1 LPEFYHV
8 TNTIGVSP
16 PTSSIHG
23 VLPVIQLP
31 YHDDEQ
37 IDFETLGREIDWLF
51 DAGSDGL
58 VMAMVSEV
66 LRLSDQERLD
76 VAAYICQHSAGRGSI
91 TISVGAESSRQA
103 EAFTANAES
112 VGASAV
118 MAVPP
123 VSIAVDETQLR
134 TYYERILAATRL
146 PVIVQDAS
154 GYVGRPMSIEF
165 QASLWRDHPRQVMFK
180 PEATPIGPRLTA
192 LHEATGGQ
200 AAVFEGTGGVAL
212 VESYRRRISGT
223 MPGADLIHAIVAL
236 WRALES
242 DDTVRIDAISMPLI
256 TLVTKL
262 HSLDAFIA
270 IEKHLLVRQGVFQNT
285 VIRGPVGYTLDDV
298 TRQEVDRLFDVL
310 HDVVKEPQ
318 RCN

>member
-1 LPEFYHV
+1 M
-8 TNTIGVSP
+8 SP
-16 PTSSIHG
+16 STPVISGI
-23 VLPVIQLP
+23 LPVFQLP

-37 IDFETLGREIDWLF
+37 IDFETLGKEIDWLF
-51 DAGSDGL
+51 DAGSDGV

-66 LRLSDQERLD
+66 LRLSDQERFD
-76 VAAYICQHSAGRGSI
+76 VAAYVCQRSAGHGSV

-103 EAFTANAES
+103 EVFAANAES

-123 VSIAVDETQLR
+123 VSIAVNETELR
-134 TYYERILAATRL
+134 TYYERILAATEL

-192 LHEATGGQ
+192 LHEATNGQ
-200 AAVFEGTGGVAL
+200 ATVFEGTGGVAL

-223 MPGADLIHAIVAL
+223 MPGADLVHAIVAL
-236 WRALES
+236 WRALEAG
-242 DDTVRIDAISMPLI
+242 DDMRAEAISMPLT
-256 TLVTKL
+256 TLVAKL
-262 HSLDAFIA
+262 HTLDAFIT
-270 IEKHLLVRQGVFQNT
+270 IEKHLLVRQGVFRNT
-285 VIRGPVGYTLDDV
+285 VVRGPVGYTLDDV

-310 HDVVKEPQ
+310 QDVIEEPQ
-318 RCN
+318 KCN

>member
-1 LPEFYHV
+1 M
-8 TNTIGVSP
+8 TNTIGISLTTP
-16 PTSSIHG
+16 SIHG
-23 VLPVIQLP
+23 VLPVFQVP
-31 YHDDEQ
+31 YYEDEQ
-37 IDFETLGREIDWLF
+37 IDFETLGKEIDWLF

-66 LRLSDQERLD
+66 LRLNDQERFD
-76 VAAYICQHSAGRGSI
+76 VAAYVCQQSAGRGSI

-103 EAFTANAES
+103 EAFTAHAES

-123 VSIAVDETQLR
+123 VSIAVDETQLH
-134 TYYERILAATRL
+134 TYYRHILGATQL
-146 PVIVQDAS
+146 PMIVQDAS
-154 GYVGRPMSIEF
+154 GYVGRAMSIEF
-165 QASLWRDHPRQVMFK
+165 QASLWQDHPQQVMFK

-200 AAVFEGTGGVAL
+200 AIVFEGTGGLAL
-212 VESYRRRISGT
+212 VESYCRRISGT

-236 WRALES
+236 WRALEAG
-242 DDTVRIDAISMPLI
+242 DAAQADAISMPLT
-256 TLVTKL
+256 TLVAKQ

-285 VIRGPVGYTLDDV
+285 IIRGPVGYTLDDI
-298 TRQEVDRLFDVL
+298 TRQEVDRLFDL
-310 HDVVKEPQ
+310 LQDVVEEPLK
-318 RCN
+318 CK

>member
-1 LPEFYHV
+1 M
-8 TNTIGVSP
+8 TTTIGLSAP
-16 PTSSIHG
+16 PSIHG
-23 VLPVIQLP
+23 VLPVFQMP

-66 LRLSDQERLD
+66 LRLSDEERLD
-76 VAAYICQHSAGRGSI
+76 VAAYICRHSAGRGSI
-91 TISVGAESSRQA
+91 IISVGAESSRQA
-103 EAFTANAES
+103 EAFTENAES

-134 TYYERILAATRL
+134 TYYERILAATQL

-180 PEATPIGPRLTA
+180 PEAMPIGPRLTA

-200 AAVFEGTGGVAL
+200 AAVFEGTGGMAL

-236 WRALES
+236 WRALEA
-242 DDTVRIDAISMPLI
+242 DDTVRIDAISMPLS
-256 TLVTKL
+256 TLVAKL
-262 HSLDAFIA
+262 HTLDAFIA
-270 IEKHLLVRQGVFQNT
+270 IEKHLLVRQRVFRNM

-298 TRQEVDRLFDVL
+298 TRQEVNRLFDILQDAVE
-310 HDVVKEPQ
+310 EPQ
-318 RCN
+318 KCN